1 MKKSMTILLMSFFF
15 ICSNLSWAIQLR
27 HLKPGDML
35 PGLNIRTIDGNPISL
50 DDLKGKITVLA
61 FWKLG
66 QDESNKIL
74 TDLSRISKQYQDKGV
89 TVLAING
96 DKASDQQI
104 RQLSGTKNLDCV
116 FAGDPDLITYG
127 SIGIFV
133 LPTTLIIGPDT
144 RITFIYSLHSRNFYT
159 QINAHVKI
167 LFGEITQ
174 DQLEAEL
181 HFVKSAKVPKA
192 RIKAERYINLGKMLM
207 ANPALKNKAFQVL
220 TTAMQ
225 TDPSYYKPHVLLAKW
240 HLENKMIHDAATE
253 LVQAFKL
260 SPDLNLLQDARLL
273 EARDLADQGHD
284 SEALSI
290 FRKWLK
296 NNPKPPAALYFTLGR
311 IYEKQNRMSL
321 ATEAYYNAAETML
334 GE

>member
-1 MKKSMTILLMSFFF
+1 MAILLISFFF
-15 ICSNLSWAIQLR
+15 ICSNLSWANQLR
-27 HLKPGDML
+27 KLRQGDML
-35 PGLNIRTIDGNPISL
+35 PGFNILTIGGNPISL

-66 QDESNKIL
+66 QDDSHKML
-74 TDLSRISKQYQDKGV
+74 ADLSRISKQNQDKGV

-127 SIGIFV
+127 SMGIFV
-133 LPTTLIIGPDT
+133 LPTTMIIGPDT
-144 RITFIYSLHSRNFYT
+144 RITFIYSLYSRNFYT
-159 QINAHVKI
+159 QINAHMKI
-167 LFGEITQ
+167 LLGEITQ
-174 DQLEAEL
+174 DQMEAEL
-181 HFVKSAKVPKA
+181 HLGKSAHVSKA

-220 TTAMQ
+220 ATAVQ
-225 TDPSYYKPHVLLAKW
+225 TDHSYYKPHVLLAKL
-240 HLENKMIHDAATE
+240 HLENNKIGDAAAE

-296 NNPKPPAALYFTLGR
+296 NNPKPPAELYFTLGR

-321 ATEAYYNAAETML
+321 ATEAYFNAAETML